1 MSTKAR
7 KTAGRS
13 SNAKG
18 RARKPRAGY
27 RRKSSGRGVFF
38 AIALGVAVLGALFYL
53 SRGGS
58 SGSGSYEFD
67 VGNPK
72 AGQAA
77 PPIRLPSTAGG
88 VFDLASMRGK
98 TVVLYFQEGIMC
110 QPCWNQLND
119 MEKDFG
125 RFRSLGIDSIV
136 SITSDPLDA
145 LRQKVADEGLSSPLL
160 SDPGVAVSRTYEAN
174 LFGMMGTSMNGHSFV
189 VVGPD
194 GNIKWRADY
203 GGAPNHYMYIPI
215 DVLLEHMRRG
225 LQAT

>member
-1 MSTKAR
+1 MSTKTR
-7 KTAGRS
+7 KNAGRS
-13 SNAKG
+13 SNAKR
-18 RARKPRAGY
+18 RAGKPRTG
-27 RRKSSGRGVFF
+27 RTSGRGVFL
-38 AIALGVAVLGALFYL
+38 AIALGVAVLGVLFYL

-58 SGSGSYEFD
+58 SGSQSYAFE

-88 VFDLASMRGK
+88 EFDLASMRGK
-98 TVVLYFQEGIMC
+98 TVVLYFQEGVMC
-110 QPCWNQLND
+110 QPCWDQLKD
-119 MEKDFG
+119 IEKDFG

-145 LRQKVADEGLSSPLL
+145 LTQKVADEGLSTPLL
-160 SDPGVAVSRTYEAN
+160 SDPGVAVSKTYEAN
-174 LFGMMGTSMNGHSFV
+174 QFGMMGTGMNGHSFV

-194 GNIKWRADY
+194 GIIKWRADY

-215 DVLLEHMRRG
+215 NVLFDQMQRG
-225 LQAT
+225 LKTT